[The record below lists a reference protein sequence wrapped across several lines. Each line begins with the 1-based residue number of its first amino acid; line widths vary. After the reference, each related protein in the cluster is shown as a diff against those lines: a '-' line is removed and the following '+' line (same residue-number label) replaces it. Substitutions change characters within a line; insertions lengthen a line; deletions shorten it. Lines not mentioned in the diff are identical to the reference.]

1 MGDPEWAQDPALDE
15 APGRRAHHDILDK
28 NLEAWLAE
36 KPQQEALDALLGEG
50 IPAAIL
56 INAHSLSPNPQLE
69 ARGFFQTLNHPRS
82 GTARYPGW
90 PMAFSGLPRALH
102 RRPPP
107 SLGQHN
113 DEILGGELGLD
124 REELERL
131 REAGIIGER
140 PSFM

>member
-1 MGDPEWAQDPALDE
+1 MDQA
-15 APGRRAHHDILDK
+15 
-28 NLEAWLAE
+28 
-36 KPQQEALDALLGEG
+36 
-50 IPAAIL
+50 
-56 INAHSLSPNPQLE
+56 PQLE

-82 GTARYPGW
+82 GKARYPGW

-124 REELERL
+124 PEELERL